1 MVKTLCF
8 QVYLIMMSSLYHQ
21 DQSII
26 VFVVVS
32 YHCSGNDDREGP
44 VLTDSKFYIDAKD
57 VILYTCEGK
66 SIN

>member
-1 MVKTLCF
+1 M
-8 QVYLIMMSSLYHQ
+8 ISSLYHK

-32 YHCSGNDDREGP
+32 YHCSGNDDCEGP